1 MSGVT
6 ADQPTADGAL
16 MDRAVRHLVANYSP
30 SGRRAGWLMIASVLI
45 EAWDLYS
52 IAFVLVFLKNIF
64 HPSAVLLGLTGAA
77 TQAGAVVGAL
87 VGGWLSDRIG
97 RRAIFLTTM
106 VMFVVFALLQA
117 VAPTM
122 LILALIR
129 FVLGIPLGSDIANG
143 YTYIME
149 LMPAGER
156 EVMGNRWQLMF
167 ALGEV
172 ATLAVIAVFL
182 VFALPPDLVWRVTLG
197 LGAVPAAIIFVLRYN
212 LPETAIWLVRRGRL
226 REAKQ
231 VAFDMYG
238 DRLDFLPDR
247 DIAVPRVRSRDFLA
261 HIWRDPIRKRA
272 TLFSWISC
280 FAQGSEFATFAFYI
294 PTLFVLVGVSGL
306 LGTDLVTMLL
316 FVIAAVS
323 AFVGPL
329 ITPRIGQRGLSIAGF
344 GITLVALLVAA
355 YALFTHQIIL
365 LPIAA
370 AVMLWGHYWDAE
382 NGVTIAALVARTEY
396 RGMATGFAYLFVKVP
411 SFLSIFLFPI
421 LFAAVGH
428 AYATLFVAIFPICG
442 LLAAVFVLPEIY
454 GYGED

>member
-1 MSGVT
+1 MSAVT
-6 ADQPTADGAL
+6 ADQAL
-16 MDRAVRHLVANYSP
+16 MDRAVRHLVSNYSP
-30 SGRRAGWLMIASVLI
+30 NGRRAGWLMIASVLI

-52 IAFVLVFLKNIF
+52 IAFVLIFLKQIF
-64 HPSAVLLGLTGAA
+64 HPSSFLLGLTGAA
-77 TQAGAVVGAL
+77 TQGGAVVGAL
-87 VGGWLSDRIG
+87 LGGWLSDRIG

-106 VMFVVFALLQA
+106 VMFVVFALMQA
-117 VAPTM
+117 FAPTM
-122 LILALIR
+122 VALALIR

-149 LMPAGER
+149 FMPKGER

-197 LGAVPAAIIFVLRYN
+197 LGAVPAAIIFFLRYN

-231 VAFDMYG
+231 VAFTMYG

-247 DIAVPRVRSRDFLA
+247 DVMLPRVRSRDFLQ
-261 HIWRDPIRKRA
+261 HIWRDPIRRRA

-280 FAQGSEFATFAFYI
+280 FAQGSEFATFAFYL
-294 PTLFVLVGVSGL
+294 PTLFVLVGVSGT

-316 FVIAAVS
+316 FGIAAVS
-323 AFVGPL
+323 AYVGPL
-329 ITPRIGQRGLSIAGF
+329 ITPKIGQRGLSIAGF
-344 GITLVALLVAA
+344 GITLVALVVAA
-355 YALFTHQIIL
+355 GALYTHQIIL

-382 NGVTIAALVARTEY
+382 NGVTIAALVARAEY

-421 LFAAVGH
+421 LFTAVGH
-428 AYATLFVAIFPICG
+428 ANSTLFVAIFPLCG
-442 LLAAVFVLPEIY
+442 LLAALFILPEIY